1 MMSRAST
8 ATIAFAAGMATVL
21 LALSL
26 MFHTTPGVILADDM
40 LPALSVAADRPLKH
54 FPPGSRVYVKSAL
67 GPMFLEALRS
77 RYPSLTL
84 RPYSE
89 RTERPCADGDPAR
102 DFRHYVDMNVEAE
115 ALGFHS
121 TFLVE
126 HHFTGI
132 GQVSASLDLLAW
144 VAARTTTLR
153 LGTAVIVL
161 PWHDPVLLAE
171 RAATLDLTYG
181 RCGLIRSCQ
190 NLSVYDKHRGV
201 DASLEGV
208 LRRRRYQWA
217 HDLKS
222 TIRVVQRG
230 WNLAC
235 T

>member
-89 RTERPCADGDPAR
+89 RTERPCADGDPALSSCER
-102 DFRHYVDMNVEAE
+102 DDYLKLEVLSAPTRGSLLIAMGTSKAFGQMLLIHL
-115 ALGFHS
+115 LGHWCV
-121 TFLVE
+121 LME
-126 HHFTGI
+126 
-132 GQVSASLDLLAW
+132 
-144 VAARTTTLR
+144 RTYPL
-153 LGTAVIVL
+153 
-161 PWHDPVLLAE
+161 
-171 RAATLDLTYG
+171 
-181 RCGLIRSCQ
+181 
-190 NLSVYDKHRGV
+190 
-201 DASLEGV
+201 
-208 LRRRRYQWA
+208 
-217 HDLKS
+217 
-222 TIRVVQRG
+222 
-230 WNLAC
+230 
-235 T
+235 